1 MIHEADRMRKESAN
15 AFLKTLEEPPP
26 DTYLLLLTTR
36 PNSMLPTIRSRC
48 LTMRF
53 KSKKQERNDQD
64 WIDWKERYEQWIL
77 TLLDRVSLAKD
88 RVTPIFSA
96 YGLTSGLLRM
106 IREKSE
112 EECKIAVKSLES
124 QLDEKEK
131 DAFETGIRKS
141 IRSQFLS
148 ELSDVTATIAIKAG
162 RSSDKISLLSGK
174 LARVIENLEKNTR
187 LLEVNLKDEAAM
199 EDFYLFPTNLVCKIS
214 FESSR
219 MKTLFEKI
227 IDREIPAE
235 ILHEDEDCIAV
246 RDIAPQAP
254 VHVLIIPKKLIPR
267 VAQAGE
273 EDERLLGKLL
283 LIARMIAKD
292 ENLEDGFRIVI
303 NNGPDGGESVPHLH
317 VHLLGG
323 RKLNWPPGLRLK
335 K

>member
-1 MIHEADRMRKESAN
+1 MEKGEQNPNNVLRNRFSEGDLHHGLIFQGNSIGCLEENALDLSRVILKMNQDSWEHPDLFHLRPAGKMRIISVEKTRELISDLSCTSNQGGGKVALIHEADRMRKESAN

-64 WIDWKERYEQWIL
+64 WIDWKESYEQWIL

-199 EDFYLFPTNLVCKIS
+199 EDFYL
-214 FESSR
+214 SSLR
-219 MKTLFEKI
+219 I
-227 IDREIPAE
+227 WS
-235 ILHEDEDCIAV
+235 
-246 RDIAPQAP
+246 
-254 VHVLIIPKKLIPR
+254 
-267 VAQAGE
+267 
-273 EDERLLGKLL
+273 
-283 LIARMIAKD
+283 AK
-292 ENLEDGFRIVI
+292 
-303 NNGPDGGESVPHLH
+303 
-317 VHLLGG
+317 
-323 RKLNWPPGLRLK
+323 
-335 K
+335 